1 MNLFYRRSIIFLV
14 SIPLLIAGNSNVSNM
29 KKMAIEKVEEQAKLI
44 QEMVDMIYS
53 FGELGFQEFETSKY
67 LTEILE
73 ENGFKVTK
81 GISGI
86 PTAWMAEWGKGK
98 PVIALGS
105 DIDGI
110 S

>member
-29 KKMAIEKVEEQAKLI
+29 KKMAVEKVEEQAKLI

-67 LTEILE
+67 LT
-73 ENGFKVTK
+73 T
-81 GISGI
+81 SGACRGLVNSA
-86 PTAWMAEWGKGK
+86 PSC
-98 PVIALGS
+98 LHLFLL
-105 DIDGI
+105 
-110 S
+110 